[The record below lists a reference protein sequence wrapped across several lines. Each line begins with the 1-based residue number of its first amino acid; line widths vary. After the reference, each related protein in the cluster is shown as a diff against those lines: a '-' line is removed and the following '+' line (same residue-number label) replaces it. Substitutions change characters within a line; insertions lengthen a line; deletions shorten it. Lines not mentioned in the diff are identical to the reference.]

1 MYSFRYSDPKL
12 AGVIVREAVRCG
24 KRNCRCAQGRPHRWY
39 YYLYYRVPTAEGWK
53 LKKEYVPR
61 DQVRVVRKK
70 IRAAKAQ
77 DRMYKLQMEE
87 MCGMLRDIEAQLR
100 RQLRRWHECR

>member
-24 KRNCRCAQGRPHRWY
+24 KRNCHCAQGRPHRWY

-77 DRMYKLQMEE
+77 DRMYKLYIREMET
-87 MCGMLRDIEAQLR
+87 MLSNIEDQVR
-100 RQLRRWHECR
+100 RVRRRFD

>member
-12 AGVIVREAVRCG
+12 AGVIVKEAVRCG

-39 YYLYYRVPTAEGWK
+39 YYLYYRVLTERGWK
-53 LKKEYVPR
+53 LKKEYVPKAR
-61 DQVRVVRKK
+61 VRALRSR

-77 DRMYKLQMEE
+77 ERLYKLQMEE
-87 MCGMLRDIEAQLR
+87 MQVMLQMVEAQLR
-100 RQLRRWHECR
+100 QLRR